1 MPESFGARLK
11 HAWDVFRN
19 KEEFPATQYIEVGSG
34 SSLRPDRTWLRP
46 GNERTIISSIYT
58 RIAMDCAAIDIKHV
72 RTDVNGRFMDTVD
85 SGLNYC
91 ISVEANIDQTGR
103 ALIQDVV
110 ESMLDEGVVALV
122 PVETEVSL
130 KRANAYD
137 ILSMRTGRITQWYP
151 QHVRVSLYN
160 ERTGNREEVLLPKD
174 KVAIINNPLYSV
186 MNEPNSTMRRLIRK
200 LSLMD
205 VVDEQS
211 GAGKLDMIIQLPY
224 VIKTEARRQQA
235 EARRKEIEDQL
246 SNSKYG
252 IAYSDGTERI
262 VQLNRSLENNLMKQV
277 EYLTSML
284 YGQLGITTTIMDGT
298 ATEQVMLNYYN
309 RTIEPIMSAIVEE
322 MARKFLT
329 KTARTQH
336 QSIKFFRDPFK
347 LAPISSIAELAD
359 KFTRNEILSSNE
371 IRQIVGMRPINNPLA
386 DQLRN
391 KNLNAMEGQEFANT
405 AESVGYNH
413 GSDDSDA

>member
-91 ISVEANIDQTGR
+91 LSVEANIDQTGR
-103 ALIQDVV
+103 ALVQDIV

-137 ILSMRTGRITQWYP
+137 ILSMRTGRVTQWYP

-391 KNLNAMEGQEFANT
+391 KNLNAMDGQEFANT
-405 AESVGYNH
+405 AESVGYDH